1 MLQEIG
7 ISPNPM
13 HKSAFSKTL
22 ENESR
27 SEQPIPR
34 RPINKFTTLE
44 PKQSILNS
52 RWKQEKTNEVCGKID
67 RFM

>member
-1 MLQEIG
+1 
-7 ISPNPM
+7 M

-22 ENESR
+22 ENESGSVSG

-34 RPINKFTTLE
+34 RPMNKFTTLE
-44 PKQSILNS
+44 SRQSILNS
-52 RWKQEKTNEVCGKID
+52 KWKQEETNEVCGKID